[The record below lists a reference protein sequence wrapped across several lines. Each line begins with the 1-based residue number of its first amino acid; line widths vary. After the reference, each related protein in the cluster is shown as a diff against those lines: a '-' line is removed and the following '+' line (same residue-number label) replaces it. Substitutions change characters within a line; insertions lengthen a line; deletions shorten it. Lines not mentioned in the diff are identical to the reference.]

1 MTEDEKFMRRLR
13 KVRRQMEEE
22 TKDMT
27 TTELVA
33 YHRKEGERVI
43 KELGLE
49 RFVVREPEPVQE

>member
-1 MTEDEKFMRRLR
+1 MTDDEKFMRRLR

-27 TTELVA
+27 TAERVA

-49 RFVVREPEPVQE
+49 RFVVREPPPG